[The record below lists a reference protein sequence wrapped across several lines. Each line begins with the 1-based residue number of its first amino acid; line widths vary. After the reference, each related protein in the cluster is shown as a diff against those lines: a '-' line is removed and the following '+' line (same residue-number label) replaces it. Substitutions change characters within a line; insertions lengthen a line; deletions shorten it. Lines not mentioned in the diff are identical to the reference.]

1 MQILLRKALLVSAFF
16 IVCQRVLAGCDAL
29 PVERQVRVVQV
40 IDGDTV
46 RLVDGSLVRLIG
58 INTPEIGRDGRA
70 DEVGAQQAKARLQRW
85 IEGRELAFSAG
96 LERRDHYGRLL
107 GHLTLAGQSV
117 AEQLIAEG
125 LGFAVAIAPDLRQ
138 ADCLFAAENRARRA
152 RLGLWRQAPVMTAGD
167 VAAAGFVLVC
177 GRVTRMDRTRRAYF
191 VELDDHLAL
200 RIDQAG
206 LTAAQQAWLGALPGT
221 RLEARGW
228 VVDRGESA
236 PGHPRWLIG
245 LSDLRGLQS
254 CQP

>member
-1 MQILLRKALLVSAFF
+1 
-16 IVCQRVLAGCDAL
+16 
-29 PVERQVRVVQV
+29 
-40 IDGDTV
+40 
-46 RLVDGSLVRLIG
+46 
-58 INTPEIGRDGRA
+58 
-70 DEVGAQQAKARLQRW
+70 
-85 IEGRELAFSAG
+85 
-96 LERRDHYGRLL
+96 
-107 GHLTLAGQSV
+107 
-117 AEQLIAEG
+117 
-125 LGFAVAIAPDLRQ
+125 
-138 ADCLFAAENRARRA
+138 
-152 RLGLWRQAPVMTAGD
+152 MTAGD